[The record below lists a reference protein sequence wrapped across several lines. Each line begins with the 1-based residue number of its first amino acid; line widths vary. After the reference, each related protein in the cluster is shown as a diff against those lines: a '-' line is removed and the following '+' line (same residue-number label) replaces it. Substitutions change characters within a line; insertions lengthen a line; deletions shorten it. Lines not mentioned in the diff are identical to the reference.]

1 MDTVRFGTLGAAR
14 ITPAA
19 LVRPARKLDEAEVVA
34 VAARDRERAG
44 AFAKKHGIPTV
55 LTSYDELVSHPDVDA
70 VYNPLPNSLHCKWTL
85 AALEAGKHVL
95 CEKPFTSNTEE
106 AELVAQA
113 AERSGRVVIEAFHWR
128 YHPLAA
134 RMKEIVDSG
143 ELGDIRHV
151 EASLCFPLPK
161 RSDIRWQLDL
171 AGGATM
177 DAGCYPIS
185 MVRHLA
191 GAEPEVIS
199 AHARLRSR
207 EVDRAMAA
215 ELRFADGRTGR
226 IQCSMWSAT
235 VLRMRVRVVGDKGE
249 MRVFNP
255 LANVYHRLRVTTP
268 AGRRAEHV
276 RDGTTYFHQL
286 KAFCAAVL
294 RGAPVL
300 TPPSDAV
307 ANMRV
312 IDAVYRAAGLQPRG

>member
-1 MDTVRFGTLGAAR
+1 MDRVRFGTLGAAR

-44 AFAKKHGIPTV
+44 TFAKKHGIPTV

-95 CEKPFTSNTEE
+95 CEKPFTSNAEE

-199 AHARLRSR
+199 AHARLRSP
-207 EVDRAMAA
+207 EVDRAMTA

-312 IDAVYRAAGLQPRG
+312 IDAVYRAAGLQRRG